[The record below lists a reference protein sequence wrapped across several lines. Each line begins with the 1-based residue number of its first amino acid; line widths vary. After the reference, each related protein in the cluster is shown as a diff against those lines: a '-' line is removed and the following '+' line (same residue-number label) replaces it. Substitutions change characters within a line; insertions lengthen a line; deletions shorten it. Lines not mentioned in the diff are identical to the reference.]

1 VTEVIE
7 EKPVGAFVRR
17 PKGDLWW
24 RGPLHFAI
32 HIFIGTAIFGVIA
45 LAAVGLALL
54 TAWVKTLSYD
64 GQPVASSL
72 LVGGLLVGEYA
83 VFGVDLV
90 LFLIFLAR
98 TAWRMAKE
106 L

>member
-1 VTEVIE
+1 MTEAVR
-7 EKPVGAFVRR
+7 EKAVDDLTRR
-17 PKGDLWW
+17 PKEDTWW

-32 HIFIGTAIFGVIA
+32 HIFVGTVIFGIVA
-45 LAAVGLALL
+45 LAAVLLALL
-54 TAWVKTLSYD
+54 TAWFKALTYD
-64 GQPVASSL
+64 EQPIASSL
-72 LVGGLLVGEYA
+72 LVGGLVVGEYA